1 MLKGKRKIA
10 FLIVMGFSFFV
21 WQFYLQQS
29 TKSVIEFPQH
39 PTTKELTTAE
49 RYQLLDKYMAETLV
63 EENPPFKRIVF
74 WNEAYGNKEY
84 GVGFG
89 REALRKHGCP
99 VWQCE
104 TTDNRTDAHTSD
116 AVLFHLRS
124 WTKNDLPEKRLP
136 HQRYVFW
143 SMESPVWR
151 EYAHADQAGEFFNW
165 TMTYRWDSDMVATY
179 ANIKPIGKV
188 PLHFDEDQ
196 VKFHLTNS
204 NKTVNYAKGKTK
216 MAAWFVSNC
225 NSKSS
230 RNEFVKEL
238 QKHIDVDV
246 YGKCGTMKCPTTSDE
261 ECRDMAAKDY
271 KFFMSLENSLCPD
284 YITEKFF
291 VMMNR
296 TILPIV
302 YGVHDSHEKIAP
314 THSFINAAKFEN
326 VKKLADYLISLD
338 KNDTLYN
345 EYFWW
350 KPHFKVMSNEANTGM
365 CRLCAAL
372 HDKSL
377 PSKIYHDM
385 TGWWEKSVPCVTS
398 PKIV

>member
-1 MLKGKRKIA
+1 MLDKNRKIVC
-10 FLIVMGFSFFV
+10 LILMGFLLV
-21 WQFYLQQS
+21 VLQFYLQQS
-29 TKSVIEFPQH
+29 TDPATEFTRH
-39 PTTKELTTAE
+39 PSALQSSTSE
-49 RYQLLDKYMAETLV
+49 RYPLLKKFTTENLV
-63 EENPPFKRIVF
+63 EKNPPFKRIVF
-74 WNEAYGNKEY
+74 WNEAYGSKEY

-89 REALRKHGCP
+89 RDALRKFGCP

-104 TTDNRTDAHTSD
+104 TTDNRTDILTSD
-116 AVLFHLRS
+116 AIVFHLRS
-124 WTKNDLPEKRLP
+124 WTKSDLPERRLP

-143 SMESPVWR
+143 SIESPAWR
-151 EYAHADQAGEFFNW
+151 EYAHADQADEFFNW
-165 TMTYRWDSDMVATY
+165 TMTYRWDSDMAGPY
-179 ANIKPIGKV
+179 GSIEPIGKV
-188 PLHFDEDQ
+188 PLHPDEDQ
-196 VKFHLTNS
+196 MKIYLVNS
-204 NKTVNYAKGKTK
+204 RKADNYAKGKTK

-230 RNEFVKEL
+230 RNEFVREL
-238 QKHIDVDV
+238 QKYIDVDV
-246 YGKCGTMKCPTTSDE
+246 YGKCGTMQCSTTTDGQ
-261 ECRDMAAKDY
+261 CRDMAAKNY

-326 VKKLADYLISLD
+326 VKKLADYLILLD

-350 KPHFKVMSNEANTGM
+350 KPHFKVMFSEVFKGM

-372 HDKSL
+372 HDKNS
-377 PSKIYHDM
+377 PPKIYHDM
-385 TGWWEKSVPCVTS
+385 TGWWEKTVPCLLS